1 MKIGTENLLN
11 TYSVQTVQDRGTA
24 VKSAEVRESAGNFDE
39 AVITSSSRQI
49 EEKIFSERT
58 AKAVQK
64 QVLTPEDR
72 SGRIAELKA
81 AVAEGS
87 YQPDS
92 REIAARI
99 LLLGRADRSFKR
111 DHQSAG

>member
-1 MKIGTENLLN
+1 M
-11 TYSVQTVQDRGTA
+11 RA
-24 VKSAEVRESAGNFDE
+24 AEAREAAGNFDE

-72 SGRIAELKA
+72 SARIAELKA
-81 AVAEGS
+81 AVEDGT

-99 LLLGRADRSFKR
+99 LLLGGENGWKS
-111 DHQSAG
+111 